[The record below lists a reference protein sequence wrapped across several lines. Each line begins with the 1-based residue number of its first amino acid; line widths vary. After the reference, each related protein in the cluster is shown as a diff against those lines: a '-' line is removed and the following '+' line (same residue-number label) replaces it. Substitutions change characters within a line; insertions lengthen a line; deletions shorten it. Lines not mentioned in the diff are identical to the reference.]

1 MADAPNFLSADE
13 SEAVERAALD
23 RSEKFLA
30 RLTLSSWHL
39 LGLIAQ
45 DRQKTIQELTPE
57 EIIAWFEAEAKLKRE
72 RPEEARLGW

>member
-1 MADAPNFLSADE
+1 MADAPNFLSAAE

-23 RSEKFLA
+23 RAEKFLA
-30 RLTLSSWHL
+30 RLTLSSWRL
-39 LGLIAQ
+39 LALIAQ

-57 EIIAWFEAEAKLKRE
+57 EIVAWFEIEAKLKRE

>member
-13 SEAVERAALD
+13 SESVERAALD
-23 RSEKFLA
+23 RSEKFLV

-39 LGLIAQ
+39 LALIAQ
-45 DRQKTIQELTPE
+45 DCQKSVEALTAE
-57 EIIAWFEAEAKLKRE
+57 EIIAWFEDEAQRKRE